1 MIHKVLST
9 YGLQSL
15 WENELSRFLPFST
28 ALRHTPRM
36 RVLNDRCIKIYT
48 NVILRSG
55 RACAPLVSRSAHPTP
70 FILNQV
76 TGSVGGGRTVGQV
89 RLKLPYPVD
98 PAHPL
103 SGPAIT
109 GVPRCWDQTLD
120 VLEGWLVTS
129 SVITILSIA

>member
-1 MIHKVLST
+1 MVHKVLST

-36 RVLNDRCIKIYT
+36 RVLNVRYIQLHT
-48 NVILRSG
+48 NVICLLAIGLTIRPPYSLHSQSG
-55 RACAPLVSRSAHPTP
+55 FGVS
-70 FILNQV
+70 
-76 TGSVGGGRTVGQV
+76 GRTVGQV

-109 GVPRCWDQTLD
+109 GVPCCWDQTLD